1 MSILELGTMRRRARK
16 DANHDTVVRELRQ
29 AGFSVLE
36 THQLGEDKPDLVVGG
51 YGLTGL
57 VELKPD
63 GKSYT
68 PDASEKARA
77 KRQLDYLDA
86 WAGDLAFVAS
96 SSADIMARFRT
107 AALNDGRALQ

>member
-1 MSILELGTMRRRARK
+1 MNGDSILELETMRRRARK
-16 DANHDTVVRELRQ
+16 DANHDDVVKELRM

-36 THQLGEDKPDLVVGG
+36 THQLGDDKPDLVVGG

-57 VELKPD
+57 VELKPID
-63 GKSYT
+63 CT

-77 KRQLDYLDA
+77 QRQAAYLDA

-96 SSADIMARFRT
+96 TSEQIIKRFQAEVLR
-107 AALNDGRALQ
+107 